1 MDSDRTERERKEKEE
16 KEKEEKEEKE
26 RIESDRRI
34 FEAVM
39 DSIDSILSRQRQIDD
54 PVIRHCL
61 FVDKLATIIDI
72 SKGMV
77 KALNDKILTDD
88 IIIKTDNIF
97 KSLQEDLSA
106 LTEHVRKDRV

>member
-1 MDSDRTERERKEKEE
+1 MDREIKEDRERIER
-16 KEKEEKEEKE
+16 EKEEKEERE
-26 RIESDRRI
+26 RIESDRKI
-34 FEAVM
+34 FEAVI
-39 DSIDSILSRQRQIDD
+39 DSIDSILSRQRKIDD

-88 IIIKTDNIF
+88 TIIKTDNIF

-106 LTEHVRKDRV
+106 LTDHIRKNMPQ